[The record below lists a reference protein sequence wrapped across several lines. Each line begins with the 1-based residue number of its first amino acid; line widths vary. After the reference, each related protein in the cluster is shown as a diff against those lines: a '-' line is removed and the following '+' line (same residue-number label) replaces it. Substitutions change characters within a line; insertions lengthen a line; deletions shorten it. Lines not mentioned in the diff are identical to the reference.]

1 MAGGTSKA
9 NQRQGRTRKRQYD
22 NYRNENRLAKNKCRK
37 LLAVVKRNPT
47 DKNAK
52 TALIAW
58 GKQLGKDYTNAA

>member
-47 DKNAK
+47 DTDAK
-52 TALIAW
+52 KALIAW